1 MAYNEITDSISLFSV
16 DLLSY
21 EVIAAF
27 AIITA
32 IIFTITNGLHDASST
47 VATLIGCR
55 AATPYQA
62 VVIASIANF
71 LGAFLGGSAV
81 AYTIQTLILI
91 RSSEVIILSSL
102 TAVSSALIWNIITWR
117 YGLPSS
123 STHALI
129 GGLVG
134 AAVAAEGFNGVNWG
148 VDAILG
154 PQHVVAGFF
163 KIILL
168 MALSVLIGLV
178 GGYVL
183 MKLSKIILRNARRT
197 INKSINRIQI
207 ITASLLSFSHGANDT
222 QKQIAVIMIVLVA
235 SGTATTF
242 ESPLIVRISCAL
254 AMALGTLLGGWRIMK
269 TLARKLYRMQPIH
282 SLNSQVVSTA
292 SVLFSTVAGAP
303 VSSTHVVSSS
313 IIGIGAAENT
323 KMINWTLG
331 KEIFIS
337 WVVTLP
343 ITMLVSA
350 FLYYIISIIL

>member
-1 MAYNEITDSISLFSV
+1 MLFV
-16 DLLSY
+16 GLLTS
-21 EVIAAF
+21 EVIVAF

-32 IIFTITNGLHDASST
+32 IIFAITNGLHDASST

-81 AYTIQTLILI
+81 AYTLQSLILI

-134 AAVAAEGFNGVNWG
+134 AAVVAEGFNGVNWG
-148 VDAILG
+148 VKAILG
-154 PQHVVAGFF
+154 PQHEVVGLF

-168 MALSVLIGLV
+168 MAISVLIGLI
-178 GGYVL
+178 GGYVV
-183 MKLSKIILRNARRT
+183 MKLSKILLRNARRT
-197 INKSINRIQI
+197 INKPINKIQI

-222 QKQIAVIMIVLVA
+222 QKQIAIIMIILVA
-235 SGTATTF
+235 SGTTTTF
-242 ESPLIVRISCAL
+242 ESPLIVRASCAL

-269 TLARKLYRMQPIH
+269 TLARKLYRLQPIH
-282 SLNSQVVSTA
+282 SLNSQAVSTA
-292 SVLFSTVAGAP
+292 SVLFSTAVGAP

-313 IIGIGAAENT
+313 IIGIGAAENA
-323 KMINWTLG
+323 KMIDWTLG
-331 KEIFIS
+331 KEMFVS

-343 ITMLVSA
+343 LTMFISG